1 MVPFLPKQIAQRAIL
16 IYLISLVV
24 VSLLFSNYTMKLV
37 YMVIGFSGVCV
48 FFALTSY
55 WSQGYR
61 GVKATRFVEFIFI
74 LALFIRLGWV
84 AFAYFYYTR
93 LTGMPFEF
101 DAADSIGY
109 HEEAVWF
116 AGERW
121 KTVMEYYFGPFAYGI
136 SDVGYPLYLTFLYK
150 VFGTGVLLPR
160 IIKAFLSTWTCIL
173 VYKLS
178 VRTFG
183 DEAGRMAGLMCAL
196 MPNLVIYCGYHLKE
210 TEMLFLEV
218 AFLERLDFLL
228 RSRRVR
234 LWNVLLPTVLAGSLF
249 FFRTILGATAVFAF
263 ISAILLASTPMMK
276 TRWKRT
282 ALVGWGVLCLAV
294 FSGGTAVT
302 EMEALWEEKDDNLS
316 NKRIEQVSRG
326 NQWAHY
332 ATGAVMSPMAFVLPF
347 STMVNVDEQYGQ
359 QEKHGGNYIRNFMGF
374 FALLAIY
381 EAIRRKQW
389 RDFVLIGSFAIAY
402 LGVVSLSGFSN
413 SERFLLPGLPC
424 LIMMWA
430 YWVST
435 LRDKTWR
442 LLTPWCLV
450 VLAMEIGWA
459 YFKLGSRGL
468 FLIV

>member
-1 MVPFLPKQIAQRAIL
+1 MIPFFPKQITQRAIL
-16 IYLISLVV
+16 IYLVSLVA
-24 VSLLFSNYTMKLV
+24 VSLLFSSHAMKFV
-37 YMVIGFSGVCV
+37 YMAIGFSGVCV

-55 WSQGYR
+55 FSQGWR
-61 GVKATRFVEFIFI
+61 EFYVSRYVDSLFI
-74 LALFIRLGWV
+74 LAIFLRLGWV
-84 AFAYFYYTR
+84 AFSYFYYTQI
-93 LTGMPFEF
+93 TGTPFEYDSA
-101 DAADSIGY
+101 DAMGY
-109 HEEAVWF
+109 HEEAVWL

-121 KTVMEYYFGPFAYGI
+121 RIAMDYYFGPYSVGI
-136 SDVGYPLYLTFLYK
+136 SDVGYPLYLTLLYK
-150 VFGTGVLLPR
+150 VFGTGVVLPR

-178 VRTFG
+178 SRTFG
-183 DEAGRMAGLMCAL
+183 EETGRMAGLMCAL

-210 TEMLFLEV
+210 TEMVFLEV
-218 AFLERLDFLL
+218 AFLERLDFLM
-228 RSRRVR
+228 RSRRIR
-234 LWNVLLPTVLAGSLF
+234 LWNVLLPTLLAGSLF
-249 FFRTILGATAVFAF
+249 FFRTILGATAVFSF
-263 ISAILLASTPMMK
+263 VSAALLASTPMMK

-282 ALVGWGVLCLAV
+282 ALVGWGILCLAI

-316 NKRIEQVSRG
+316 NKRVEQVTRG
-326 NQWAHY
+326 NQWAQY

-347 STMVNVDEQYGQ
+347 ATMIDVDEQYGQ
-359 QEKHGGNYIRNFMGF
+359 QEKHGGNFIRNFMGF

-389 RDFVLIGSFAIAY
+389 RDFALIGSFAIAY

-430 YWVST
+430 YGVST
-435 LRDKTWR
+435 LRDKTWQ

-468 FLIV
+468 F